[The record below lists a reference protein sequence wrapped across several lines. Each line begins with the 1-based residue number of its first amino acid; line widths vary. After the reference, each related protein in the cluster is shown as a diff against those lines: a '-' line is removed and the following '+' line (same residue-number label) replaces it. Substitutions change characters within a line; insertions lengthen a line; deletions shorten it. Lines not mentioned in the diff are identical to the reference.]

1 MTLNPQSEPQQLG
14 PVVAELA
21 SRFRRTSPS
30 AGGRSTQTP
39 KSRSDR
45 PWPPGVARATWEQ
58 ADAKI
63 VVQSLQAISDGA
75 WPLVIAGDVGAG
87 KSCLAALLLS
97 LVPDRSARMLDC
109 STLLG
114 HVMEARTS
122 PSGATSMPLL
132 DGGSVDRTESQI
144 LRWIDQMSLLVLDDV
159 GVRALTEP
167 QSEALLRIVNLRHGK
182 PLIVTTNCTALQL
195 PDMVGHRINSRLREG
210 AGFRI
215 ESPDRRLV
223 R

>member
-1 MTLNPQSEPQQLG
+1 
-14 PVVAELA
+14 
-21 SRFRRTSPS
+21 
-30 AGGRSTQTP
+30 
-39 KSRSDR
+39 
-45 PWPPGVARATWEQ
+45 VARATWEQ

-63 VVQSLQAISDGA
+63 VVQALQAISDGA

-97 LVPDRSARMLDC
+97 LVPDRSARMFDC
-109 STLLG
+109 STLLA
-114 HVMEARTS
+114 HVMECRTS
-122 PSGATSMPLL
+122 PSGATLMPLL

-182 PLIVTTNCTALQL
+182 PLIVTTNIKPENLADL
-195 PDMVGHRINSRLREG
+195 VGPRIYSRLRPGTVIWMGGEDLRK
-210 AGFRI
+210 A
-215 ESPDRRLV
+215 V
-223 R
+223 RT